1 MDHLSAVVKRALC
14 AALFLPLCV
23 LAQVPAPGD
32 LANLR
37 LAHQLSSWAPAPG
50 GGYVRVVGTS
60 APLAGS
66 RIWSQAMG
74 KVLATDATI
83 VAARGG
89 PLAVSVAQAV
99 TGSGAAAAV
108 GRCLMLA
115 NPACVAAGA
124 AAAVAFEFWRM
135 HEASS
140 FPGTQC
146 GSTPGALCADPGTPP
161 VEQTT
166 GSFYCQFSG
175 TQVQGVTRQAACDAL
190 KAQLTGQVIYT
201 GSQGTVTKVYD
212 SCTVLSDTAGEC
224 TRHDQCSGPCW
235 GEPGSSNFQ
244 TVATTIYPGGNITS
258 TSCPASTDAS
268 NPAYNVPA
276 GGSPGPDGKC
286 PTARYNHAPVSLE
299 QAVAKTQAHPPA
311 DQGEFW
317 KDPLKNAIESGQ
329 WAPAEVTSTG
339 PGSQTGTPTE
349 TVTTGPNG
357 TTTTT
362 STPTHSYSYGGDTIN
377 VTTSTTTNTCTGAG
391 SCTTANATTTTTTTE
406 PTKDQDPDDPCT
418 ANPDRAGCAKLGTAP
433 DPDAMP
439 GKSVSVS
446 ITPETGFGADT
457 GTCPAMVQTQLVGAV
472 DPFGLVCTYMSGIR
486 FAVIGIAWIMA
497 ALIFLGRVD

>member
-1 MDHLSAVVKRALC
+1 MDHLSAVVKRSLG
-14 AALFLPLCV
+14 AALFVPLCA
-23 LAQVPAPGD
+23 LAQVPAAGD

-50 GGYVRVVGTS
+50 GGYVRVVSTA

-66 RIWSQAMG
+66 RIWAQAAG

-99 TGSGAAAAV
+99 TGSNAAAAV
-108 GRCLMLA
+108 GRCLLLA
-115 NPACVAAGA
+115 NPACIAIGA
-124 AAAVAFEFWRM
+124 AAGVAYEFWRV

-140 FPGTQC
+140 YPGTQC

-161 VEQTT
+161 TEQQTN
-166 GSFYCQFSG
+166 QFCLSIAG
-175 TQVQGVTRQAACDAL
+175 NVTCRATVAALGAPLLAANSNNCPSITSSSESPASITMQYYQY
-190 KAQLTGQVIYT
+190 AWCAG
-201 GSQGTVTKVYD
+201 GPFSQTYSPSV
-212 SCTVLSDTAGEC
+212 
-224 TRHDQCSGPCW
+224 
-235 GEPGSSNFQ
+235 Q
-244 TVATTIYPGGNITS
+244 TVTS

-276 GGSPGPDGKC
+276 GGAPGPDGKC
-286 PTARYNHAPVSLE
+286 PTARYNHAPISLDE
-299 QAVAKTQAHPPA
+299 AVAKTQAHPPA
-311 DQGEFW
+311 DQGQFW
-317 KDPLKNAIESGQ
+317 KEPLRNAVESGQ

-349 TVTTGPNG
+349 SVTTGPNG

-362 STPTHSYSYGGDTIN
+362 STPTHTYSYGGDTIN

-406 PTKDQDPDDPCT
+406 PPKEQDPEDPCT
-418 ANPDRAGCAKLGTAP
+418 LNPDRAGCAKLGSP
-433 DPDAMP
+433 PDAESMP

-446 ITPETGFGADT
+446 ITPESGFGADN
-457 GTCPAMVQTQLVGAV
+457 GSCPAMVQTQLIGAV